1 MCVYVHVFLHFICNN
16 YFIIV
21 KKKSGH
27 TISLTYSNDVNSN
40 QNLVSRRKL
49 ERKIPKS

>member
-1 MCVYVHVFLHFICNN
+1 MHVFLHFIYNN

-21 KKKSGH
+21 KKKSEYK
-27 TISLTYSNDVNSN
+27 TSLMYYNHNDVNSN
-40 QNLVSRRKL
+40 QHLVSRRKL